1 MRCGHHGPSAYSNA
15 DRCEILHDRRGGAPG
30 ERREGGRNQGLRGKE
45 GKKIR
50 ETKLVC

>member
-1 MRCGHHGPSAYSNA
+1 MDAMGLLPTAMQTDVKSCTTAGGEPQ
-15 DRCEILHDRRGGAPG
+15 ERG
-30 ERREGGRNQGLRGKE
+30 REGGRNQGLRGKE